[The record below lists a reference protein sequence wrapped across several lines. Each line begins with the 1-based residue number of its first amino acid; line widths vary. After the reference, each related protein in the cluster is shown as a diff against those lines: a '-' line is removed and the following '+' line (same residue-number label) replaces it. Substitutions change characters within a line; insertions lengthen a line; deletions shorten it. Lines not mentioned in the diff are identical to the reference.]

1 MAKKK
6 MLFIYN
12 PKAGKGQIKNNL
24 CDIIDVF
31 VKAGNEVTVYP
42 TQYAGDAVRMAAEKS
57 KKYDCVV
64 CSGGDG
70 TLDEVVTGIMKSNK
84 LVPVGYIPAGS
95 TNDFANSLGIPRNM

>member
-42 TQYAGDAVRMAAEKS
+42 TQYAG
-57 KKYDCVV
+57 
-64 CSGGDG
+64 
-70 TLDEVVTGIMKSNK
+70 VTGRWMRWS
-84 LVPVGYIPAGS
+84 PV
-95 TNDFANSLGIPRNM
+95 L

>member
-1 MAKKK
+1 MARKK

-42 TQYAGDAVRMAAEKS
+42 TQYAGDAVRVAAEKA

-70 TLDEVVTGIMKSNK
+70 TLDEVVTGIMKSSK
-84 LVPVGYIPAGS
+84 PVPVGYIPAGS
-95 TNDFANSLGIPRNM
+95 TNDLQTAWEYPKI